1 MTAEGRSGQAAS
13 AEKLTEPQLSRPTGP
28 AALTLTLP
36 MRKHAIW
43 TSHSGRSAG
52 LPFTA
57 EVVTDRPGLGAPR
70 FAGHSR
76 FGRVNCGKPDPKGHR
91 QVSNRNESCMI

>member
-36 MRKHAIW
+36 MRKTCNLDQSQWSI
-43 TSHSGRSAG
+43 SGIA
-52 LPFTA
+52 
-57 EVVTDRPGLGAPR
+57 V
-70 FAGHSR
+70 
-76 FGRVNCGKPDPKGHR
+76 HR
-91 QVSNRNESCMI
+91 